1 MTNKRKVLLVNGEY
15 YHVLNRTIASE
26 EVFNSNRE
34 FKRVVELLNYYRFRQ
49 EISFSKFKILSHDDK
64 SLYLRRIQIPQNLL
78 IEVHAFAIM
87 PDHYHLLIKQ
97 LNNDGI
103 KIFISNF
110 QNGFAKYYNA
120 RNERDGSLF
129 KSPFR
134 AKLID
139 SDEKF
144 LHISRYIHLN
154 PVTSYF
160 LEFKDLGTYPYT
172 SFPYYLGYKKDNLV
186 NTDFIIRMFGKNE
199 KYPK

>member
-1 MTNKRKVLLVNGEY
+1 M
-15 YHVLNRTIASE
+15 
-26 EVFNSNRE
+26 
-34 FKRVVELLNYYRFRQ
+34 
-49 EISFSKFKILSHDDK
+49 
-64 SLYLRRIQIPQNLL
+64 QIPQNLL
-78 IEVHAFAIM
+78 VEVYSFAIM
-87 PDHYHLLIKQ
+87 PEHYHLLLKQ
-97 LNNDGI
+97 LNDDGI

-134 AKLID
+134 AKLIT

-144 LHISRYIHLN
+144 LHVSRYIHLN
-154 PVTSYF
+154 PVTSYI

-186 NTDFIIRMFGKNE
+186 NTDFITRIFGNNK
-199 KYPK
+199 KYAEFVENQVDYQRKLRKIKSFILE